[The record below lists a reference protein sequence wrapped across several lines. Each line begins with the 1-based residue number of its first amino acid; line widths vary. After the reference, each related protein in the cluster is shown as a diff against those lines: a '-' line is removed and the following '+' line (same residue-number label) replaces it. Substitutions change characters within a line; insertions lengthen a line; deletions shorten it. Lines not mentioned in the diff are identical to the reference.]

1 LFFNHEPTS
10 STEQIQAQSEES
22 MPTTPARKRRKAVT
36 RTARY
41 LVSLPERL
49 VRSGAALAGG
59 LIRQLGDVTL
69 PAAVRRTKTYQTMVD
84 IALRFMIE
92 QVGQVEGV
100 YPSEGELANNFLMR
114 RTAGHGIELVGI
126 LAFRASPV
134 WIMAALADISGA
146 GRQIVQEVADALKE
160 EGLLTGDAKFENI
173 DQLLDGLEQT
183 AGRAADVFNA
193 PPLDVAGLRREWEG
207 FRASAGKIPP
217 RNLPS
222 AELIRQHWDELKTE
236 AARQER
242 SVFALSSLIALAVV
256 SRTPE
261 NLLRLGRAAN
271 RAVWR
276 TGQMLADGLLAHYS
290 QTLLDI
296 RERGFAAYWA
306 EQFRPYVR
314 AAAGQ
319 FSPSHRS
326 LTDRWLT

>member
-1 LFFNHEPTS
+1 MRSIPT
-10 STEQIQAQSEES
+10 
-22 MPTTPARKRRKAVT
+22 RKRRKAVT

-100 YPSEGELANNFLMR
+100 YPTEGELANNFLMR

-146 GRQIVQEVADALKE
+146 GRQIVQEVANALKQ
-160 EGLLTGDAKFENI
+160 EGLLEGDAKFENI
-173 DQLLDGLEQT
+173 DQLLDGLEET
-183 AGRAADVFNA
+183 AGRAAYVFNA
-193 PPLDVAGLRREWEG
+193 PPLDVAGLRQEWQA
-207 FRASAGKIPP
+207 FRSSASKIPP

-222 AELIRQHWDELKTE
+222 AELVRRHWDELKAE
-236 AARQER
+236 ASRQNR
-242 SVFALSSLIALAVV
+242 SVFALSSLVALGVV
-256 SRTPE
+256 SRAPD
-261 NLLRLGRAAN
+261 NLLRLARAAN
-271 RAVWR
+271 RAVWH
-276 TGQMLADGLLAHYS
+276 TGQVLAGGLLDHYS
-290 QTLLDI
+290 KTIEEI
-296 RERGFAAYWA
+296 RARGFATYWA
-306 EQFRPYVR
+306 EEFRPYLR

-319 FSPSHRS
+319 FSPTHRS
-326 LTDRWLT
+326 LTDKWLR

>member
-1 LFFNHEPTS
+1 
-10 STEQIQAQSEES
+10 
-22 MPTTPARKRRKAVT
+22 MPKLGKRRRRKAVT

-41 LVSLPERL
+41 LISLPERL

-59 LIRQLGDVTL
+59 LIRQLGDITL
-69 PAAVRRTKTYQTMVD
+69 PAAVRRTKTYQTMVE

-100 YPSEGELANNFLMR
+100 YPTEGELANNFLAR

-146 GRQIVQEVADALKE
+146 GRQIVLEVADALKQ
-160 EGLLTGDAKFENI
+160 EGLLEPDTKFENI

-183 AGRAADVFNA
+183 AGRAADVFNT
-193 PPLDVAGLRREWEG
+193 PPLDVPGLRREWEA
-207 FRASAGKIPP
+207 FRLSASKIPP

-222 AELIRQHWDELKTE
+222 ADLVRRHWDELKQE
-236 AARQER
+236 AVRQNR
-242 SVFALSSLIALAVV
+242 SVFALSSLVALSVV

-261 NLLRLGRAAN
+261 NLMKLGRAAN
-271 RAVWR
+271 RAVWH
-276 TGQMLADGLLAHYS
+276 TGQLLAGGLLDHYS
-290 QTLLDI
+290 KTLQEID
-296 RERGFAAYWA
+296 REGFPAYWA
-306 EQFRPYVR
+306 GQFRPYMR

-319 FSPSHRS
+319 FSPLHRS
-326 LTDRWLT
+326 LTDKWIR

>member
-1 LFFNHEPTS
+1 LY
-10 STEQIQAQSEES
+10 QAQSKEAMS
-22 MPTTPARKRRKAVT
+22 PPPRKRRKTLT

-41 LVSLPERL
+41 LISLPERIF
-49 VRSGAALAGG
+49 RSGAALAGG

-92 QVGQVEGV
+92 QIGQVEGV
-100 YPSEGELANNFLMR
+100 YPSDGELANNFLMR

-146 GRQIVQEVADALKE
+146 GRQIVQEVADALKQ
-160 EGLLTGDAKFENI
+160 EGLLSGDAKFENI

-183 AGRAADVFNA
+183 AGRAALVFNA
-193 PPLDVAGLRREWEG
+193 PPLDIAGLRQEWEA
-207 FRASAGKIPP
+207 FRTSASKIPP

-222 AELIRQHWDELKTE
+222 PDLVRRHWEELKAE
-236 AARQER
+236 ADRQNR
-242 SVFALSSLIALAVV
+242 SVFAISSLMALEVV
-256 SRTPE
+256 SHAPQ
-261 NLLRLGRAAN
+261 NLLRLARAAN
-271 RAVWR
+271 RAVWH
-276 TGQMLADGLLAHYS
+276 TGQMLAGGLLDHYS
-290 QTLLDI
+290 MTLLDI

-306 EQFRPYVR
+306 EQFRPYMR

-319 FSPSHRS
+319 FSPRHRS
-326 LTDRWLT
+326 LTDKWLR